1 MNSLDSACGQGRV
14 GSPTGRKRIVNYLR
28 WILAALL
35 VLVVGCGGEQPTDGE
50 EQTTAAD
57 TVTTDSL
64 NYVAFGDSLATGYG
78 ANYGYVYRYADVLA
92 MDTRAEVSVN
102 DLGVNGLTSGQL
114 RAVIE
119 NDQGA
124 RDVIEQSDVIT
135 INIGANDVM
144 QARLRYKAGYC
155 GGADNQDC
163 LRQTVADFQAN
174 WDAILSDVTSL
185 RSPDASIIRVAD
197 FYNPFVNLDGSM
209 ISWPGSDANDFSVF
223 EKYLEQV
230 NSHIAETSDVYGIPH
245 ARIHEAFNG
254 TNGAEDPN
262 DKGYMYSDTIH
273 PNDDGHAVI
282 AQEIRRLGYEPL
294 FS

>member
-1 MNSLDSACGQGRV
+1 M
-14 GSPTGRKRIVNYLR
+14 TYLR

-35 VLVVGCGGEQPTDGE
+35 VLVVGCGEEQTTDGE
-50 EQTTAAD
+50 EQTTTAD

-78 ANYGYVYRYADVLA
+78 ANYGYVYRYADALA
-92 MDTRAEVSVN
+92 MDTGAEVNVN

-114 RAVIE
+114 RAIIE

-124 RDVIEQSDVIT
+124 RDVIEQSDVVT
-135 INIGANDVM
+135 INIGANDLM

-163 LRQTVADFQAN
+163 LRQTVADFRAN
-174 WDAILSDVTSL
+174 WDAILTIVTGL
-185 RSPDASIIRVAD
+185 RSPDEAIIRVTD
-197 FYNPFVNLDGSM
+197 FYNPFVHIDGSM
-209 ISWPGSDANDFSVF
+209 ISWPDSGTDDFWVF

-230 NSHIAETSDVYGIPH
+230 NSDIAESSNAYDIPH
-245 ARIHEAFNG
+245 AKIHEAYNG
-254 TNGAEDPN
+254 PSGTDDPS
-262 DKGYMYSDTIH
+262 DKGYMHSDGIH

-282 AQEIRRLGYEPL
+282 AQELRRLGYEPL
-294 FS
+294 FR